1 MARAVISGD
10 LSPLFRWLITTVV
23 ATTFSVGP
31 GCTSASP
38 ASGNSGTGGEAA
50 TGGRGGGPVGSGGGT
65 PDAQTGP
72 DSGVDGNAGSD
83 TGDGGGCPENPTPR
97 LSTGTV
103 LELVTEFDL
112 EGKPLVIGEEN
123 PLAAGGMLTP
133 LNLRFYVSQVSLRRD
148 DGTSVSADLVTAAGG
163 PEKYGVHL
171 VNAEDGDSLRLRVLA
186 PAGNYSGIDFML
198 GLTDPCNAGPTS
210 RQPPLSES
218 SQMTWPH
225 AFGYL
230 FLRFESRMSPRTT
243 PDTDAGVSAVDGGM
257 RALPSLI
264 PPMIHM
270 GGQVGRIFAPIVHA
284 PGAVL
289 VPVTGKVSRRLRVS
303 MDEVF
308 KAAVANIDLSDF
320 SGIPSTE
327 VIAGEKVRRAASTA
341 PLFLLSA
348 P

>member
-1 MARAVISGD
+1 
-10 LSPLFRWLITTVV
+10 
-23 ATTFSVGP
+23 
-31 GCTSASP
+31 
-38 ASGNSGTGGEAA
+38 GGEPA
-50 TGGRGGGPVGSGGGT
+50 TGGRGGVPMGSGG
-65 PDAQTGP
+65 AGP
-72 DSGVDGNAGSD
+72 DSGVGDA
-83 TGDGGGCPENPTPR
+83 GDGGGCPENPTPR

-103 LELVTEFDL
+103 MELVTEFDL

-123 PLAAGGMLTP
+123 PLAAGGTLTP
-133 LNLRFYVSQVSLRRD
+133 LNLRFYVSQVSLLRD

-198 GLTDPCNAGPTS
+198 GITDPCNAGPTS
-210 RQPPLSES
+210 RQPPLSDS

-225 AFGYL
+225 PGFAFGYL
-230 FLRFESRMSPRTT
+230 FLRFESRMSAQTMP
-243 PDTDAGVSAVDGGM
+243 PTDAGASAGDAGTPM
-257 RALPSLI
+257 IASMI

-289 VPVTGKVSRRLRVS
+289 VPVTGKVSGRLRLS

-308 KAAVANIDLSDF
+308 KAAVANIDLSGF
-320 SGIPSTE
+320 AGISSTE
-327 VIAGEKVRRAASTA
+327 VIAGEKVRRAARTA
-341 PLFLLSA
+341 PLFVLSA